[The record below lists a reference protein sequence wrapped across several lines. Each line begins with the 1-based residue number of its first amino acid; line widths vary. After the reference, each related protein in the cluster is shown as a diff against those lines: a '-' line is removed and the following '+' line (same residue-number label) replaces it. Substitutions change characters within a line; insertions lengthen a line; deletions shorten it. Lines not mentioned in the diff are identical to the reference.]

1 METEMMRPL
10 IQKSGVKDKRD
21 RKGGTE
27 GRSVGM
33 GDNAEYSVQDYSRS
47 LNKKK
52 KKPLLSGHASL
63 LVKLITGQV

>member
-47 LNKKK
+47 LNK
-52 KKPLLSGHASL
+52 
-63 LVKLITGQV
+63 